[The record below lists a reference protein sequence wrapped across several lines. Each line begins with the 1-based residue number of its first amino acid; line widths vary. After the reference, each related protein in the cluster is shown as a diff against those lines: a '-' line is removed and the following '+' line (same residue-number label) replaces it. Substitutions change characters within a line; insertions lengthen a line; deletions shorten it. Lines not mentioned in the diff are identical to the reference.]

1 VGTATALAVVLYVL
15 WIVGLVTRAV
25 TWQSWWT
32 FAFACAYLAAAVSAG
47 EQRAAERRSR
57 VPDLELRKRA

>member
-1 VGTATALAVVLYVL
+1 LYVL